1 MIFITR
7 IHGKYFK
14 CVIIMSKSLIDW
26 IEIGICV
33 KLISSE
39 QSVTK
44 YYAVLNKKNKNK
56 IQKSILKLT
65 ITFYFLIK

>member
-44 YYAVLNKKNKNK
+44 YYAVLNEKNKNK
-56 IQKSILKLT
+56 IHTPDCSIYLLSNNSCR
-65 ITFYFLIK
+65 

>member
-44 YYAVLNKKNKNK
+44 YYAVLNEKNKNK